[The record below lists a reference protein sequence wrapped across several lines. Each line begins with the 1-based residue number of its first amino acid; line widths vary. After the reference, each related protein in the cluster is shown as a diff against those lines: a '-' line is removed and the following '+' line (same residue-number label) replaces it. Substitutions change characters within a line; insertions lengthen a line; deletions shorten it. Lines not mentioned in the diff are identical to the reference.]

1 MRLRILEPVAEGV
14 AKHLATISRKLRLN
28 VLASTSL
35 IEPKA
40 LIIIGDGTPG
50 DYCMALVA
58 WACDGEKMAFITKPK
73 ETGIRS
79 VVRHMKETLIGE
91 APHLQQIIIVIDRDK
106 RGLPD
111 ITEEAR
117 KALEEYGFEVLGRQE
132 LAGGWLKIFSCRW
145 RPRAEIEITVLVN
158 GLAKDEEY
166 SKDTMDVHVLEA
178 AKHVLKERIS
188 DLLRRARDEEDERG
202 RVDPKTAWRLLA
214 KNKRLQ
220 WKVFSFLKEQH
231 SSLLRKLFKQHH
243 RALERIA

>member
-14 AKHLATISRKLRLN
+14 AKHLAAISRKLRLN
-28 VLASTSL
+28 VLASASL

-58 WACDGEKMAFITKPK
+58 WACDGEKTAFITKPK

-79 VVRHMKETLIGE
+79 VVKHLKKTLLDE
-91 APHLQQIIIVIDRDK
+91 APHLQQVIIVIDRDK

-117 KALEEYGFEVLGRQE
+117 EALEEYGFKILGQQE
-132 LAGGWLKIFSCRW
+132 LIEGWLKLFSCEW
-145 RPRAEIEITVLVN
+145 RPGAEIEITILVN
-158 GLAKDEEY
+158 GLAKDDEY
-166 SKDTMDVHVLEA
+166 SKDTMDVHLLEA
-178 AKHVLKERIS
+178 AKHVLGESIS
-188 DLLRRARDEEDERG
+188 DLLRRARDEEDEKG
-202 RVDPKTAWRLLA
+202 RVDPKMAWRLLA

-220 WKVFSFLKEQH
+220 WEVFSFLKERRG
-231 SSLLRKLFKQHH
+231 SLLRELFKQHC